1 MSDAMTLPDALT
13 VLRRGRTVGNQTINL
28 YRGRAALHV
37 LMDQLNGEQCAYRM
51 TALAYAES
59 PGRDVRNE
67 IARAA
72 EEVAATLV
80 RVVNQLDA
88 ILARTENEPWD

>member
-1 MSDAMTLPDALT
+1 MSN
-13 VLRRGRTVGNQTINL
+13 VLRRSRAARNQTINL
-28 YRGRAALHV
+28 YRGRAALQV

-51 TALAYAES
+51 PALAYAGS
-59 PGRDVRNE
+59 PNRDVRNE

-80 RVVNQLDA
+80 RVVNQLEA
-88 ILARTENEPWD
+88 ILARTQELPWE